1 MAKNFIPIDDVI
13 RSLLIQEGDETTHR
27 LFYYR
32 DIALRGVKELN
43 FDVVRNIKTV
53 ELTLNANL
61 NVTLPSDFV
70 SISRVGVSKSGMIAP
85 VGQLDDI
92 DLQTNQGGVTG
103 VSNTYTI
110 QWIDEYR
117 NGENMGGIFGLGGG
131 QNRFGYYRFD
141 MESNTIQFDAGF
153 AESTIILE
161 YISSGI
167 DINQAVT
174 NEDIYGAVNNA
185 TQIHVYAEEALRAYM
200 YWKGLQRK
208 RNVAANLKEA
218 ARRDWY
224 NEKRVAKARMKAFTK
239 DEAIQAAHKNHYQAP
254 KF

>member
-1 MAKNFIPIDDVI
+1 MAKNYISINEVI

-53 ELTLNANL
+53 ELTVNANL
-61 NVTLPSDFV
+61 NITLPTDFV
-70 SISRVGVSKSGMIAP
+70 SISRVGVSKNGMIAP

-92 DLQTNQGGVTG
+92 DLQASQAGVTG

-131 QNRFGYYRFD
+131 QNRHGYYRFD

-153 AESTIILE
+153 AEQTITLE
-161 YISSGI
+161 YISDGI
-167 DINQAVT
+167 SRLSDNTPNYPETKA
-174 NEDIYGAVNNA
+174 ND
-185 TQIHVYAEEALRAYM
+185 TQIHVFAEEALRAYM
-200 YWKGLQRK
+200 YWKGIQRK
-208 RNVAANLKEA
+208 RTVPANLKEQ
-218 ARRDWY
+218 ARRDWF
-224 NEKRVAKARMKAFTK
+224 NEKRISKARMKNFTK
-239 DEAIQAAHKNHYQAP
+239 DEAMQAGNKNSYQAP

>member
-1 MAKNFIPIDDVI
+1 MAKNYVSLNEVI

-53 ELTLNANL
+53 ELTVNANL
-61 NVTLPSDFV
+61 NITLPSDFV
-70 SISRVGVSKSGMIAP
+70 SLTRVGVSKSGMISP

-92 DLQTNQGGVTG
+92 DLQASQGGVTG

-117 NGENMGGIFGLGGG
+117 NGENMGGIYGLGGG

-153 AESTIILE
+153 AEAKIVLE
-161 YISSGI
+161 YVSDGI
-167 DINQAVT
+167 NRSVSNT
-174 NEDIYGAVNNA
+174 NYPETNTSD
-185 TQIHVYAEEALRAYM
+185 TQIHVFAEEALRAYM
-200 YWKGLQRK
+200 FWKGIQRK
-208 RNVAANLKEA
+208 RNVPANQKEQ

-224 NEKRVAKARMKAFTK
+224 NQKRLAKARMKSFTK
-239 DEAIQAAHKNHYQAP
+239 DEAIQAGNKNSYQAP

>member
-1 MAKNFIPIDDVI
+1 MAKNYVSLNEVI

-43 FDVVRNIKTV
+43 FDVVRNVKTI
-53 ELTLNANL
+53 ELTVNANL

-70 SISRVGVSKSGMIAP
+70 SISRVGVSKSGMISP

-92 DLQTNQGGVTG
+92 DLQASQGGVTG

-117 NGENMGGIFGLGGG
+117 NGENMGGIYGLGGG
-131 QNRFGYYRFD
+131 QNRHGYYRFD

-153 AESTIILE
+153 AEAKIVLE
-161 YISSGI
+161 YISDGI
-167 DINQAVT
+167 SRLTD
-174 NEDIYGAVNNA
+174 NNPNYPETKA
-185 TQIHVYAEEALRAYM
+185 NDTQIHVFAEEALRAYM
-200 YWKGLQRK
+200 FWKGIQRK
-208 RNVAANLKEA
+208 RNIPANMKEQ
-218 ARRDWY
+218 ARRDWF
-224 NEKRVAKARMKAFTK
+224 NEKRIAKSRMKNFTK
-239 DEAIQAAHKNHYQAP
+239 DEAMQAGNKNSYQAP

>member
-1 MAKNFIPIDDVI
+1 MAKNYVSLNEVI

-53 ELTLNANL
+53 ELTVNANL
-61 NVTLPSDFV
+61 NITLPSDFV
-70 SISRVGVSKSGMIAP
+70 SLTRVGVSKSGMISP

-92 DLQTNQGGVTG
+92 DLQASQGGVTG

-117 NGENMGGIFGLGGG
+117 NGENMGGIYGLGGG

-153 AESTIILE
+153 AEAKIVLE
-161 YISSGI
+161 YVSDGI
-167 DINQAVT
+167 NRSVSDINLPETKAS
-174 NEDIYGAVNNA
+174 D
-185 TQIHVYAEEALRAYM
+185 TQIHVFAEEALRAYM
-200 YWKGLQRK
+200 FWKGIQRK
-208 RNVAANLKEA
+208 RNVPANQKEQ

-224 NEKRVAKARMKAFTK
+224 NQKRLAKARMKSFTK
-239 DEAIQAAHKNHYQAP
+239 DEAIQAGNKNSYQAP

>member
-1 MAKNFIPIDDVI
+1 MAKNFVSINDVI

-32 DIALRGVKELN
+32 DLALRGVKELN

-53 ELTLNANL
+53 ELTVNANL

-70 SISRVGVSKSGMIAP
+70 AISRVGVSKSGMVSP

-117 NGENMGGIFGLGGG
+117 NGENLGGIYGLGGG

-153 AESTIILE
+153 AESKIVLE
-161 YISSGI
+161 YVSDGINRGTVSGEENTPLS
-167 DINQAVT
+167 DVS
-174 NEDIYGAVNNA
+174 D

-200 YWKGLQRK
+200 FWKGIQRK
-208 RNVAANLKEA
+208 RNVPANQKEQ

-224 NEKRVAKARMKAFTK
+224 NQKRLAKARLKSFTK
-239 DEAIQAAHKNHYQAP
+239 DEAIQAGNKNSYQAP